1 MPLRDRSSKAALI
14 VFVLLSV
21 AVIAMGVW
29 WVIFMARL
37 VDEKVK
43 IASELGASPDYIA
56 LLHDEEVSR
65 QMMVGME
72 GVTLLIL
79 IAVGCG
85 LIYRALVRTQELTFH
100 QQNFLM
106 AVTHELKTPLAS
118 MKIYLDSLQS
128 DKITPENKTKIV
140 PRMKT
145 DVLRLEA
152 LVENILDAG
161 RFERSGYRL
170 NRSEFAFEQ
179 LVEEII
185 FSLSSMSHEKKVQ
198 FNRERIDPVRIFGD
212 RLALKRAISAVLGN
226 AIIYN
231 DKDTVKI
238 DVELTHTNQKIS
250 LTVSDNGIG
259 LSASDTKAVF
269 GRFYRVGHELQRD
282 RSGTGLGLYLAREI
296 VHAHGGRISATSAG
310 LGQGSRFIIVL
321 KAASNENDI
330 AG

>member
-1 MPLRDRSSKAALI
+1 MPLRDRSSKTALI

-21 AVIAMGVW
+21 AVLALAVW
-29 WVIFMARL
+29 WVIFMAQL

-43 IASELGASPDYIA
+43 IATELGASPEYIL

-79 IAVGCG
+79 IAIGAG

-128 DKITPENKTKIV
+128 DKISPENKTKIV
-140 PRMKT
+140 PRMKA
-145 DVLRLEA
+145 DVHRLEL

-170 NRSEFAFEQ
+170 NRSEFALEQ

-185 FSLSSMSHEKKVQ
+185 SSLSSLSNDKTVQ
-198 FNRERIDPVRIFGD
+198 FNCGRIDQVRIFGD
-212 RLALKRAISAVLGN
+212 RLALKRAISAVMGN
-226 AIIYN
+226 AVIYN
-231 DKDTVKI
+231 DKDTVVI
-238 DVELTHTNQKIS
+238 DVEMTLTNDKVS
-250 LTVSDNGIG
+250 LTISDNGIG
-259 LSASDTKAVF
+259 LSAKDTRAVF
-269 GRFYRVGHELQRD
+269 GRFYRVGQELQRD

-310 LGQGSRFIIVL
+310 TGQGSRFTIVL
-321 KAASNENDI
+321 KAVTNENDI